1 MKIPLSANILVKT
14 ILYFPFL
21 LMITRTP
28 SGLASGYLRVF
39 CLAGVGL
46 WAEFKAT
53 KGERTRVG
61 KGIR

>member
-28 SGLASGYLRVF
+28 SGLASGHLPFV
-39 CLAGVGL
+39 CLAGVGPR
-46 WAEFKAT
+46 AEFK
-53 KGERTRVG
+53 RRSVSDPTR
-61 KGIR
+61 